1 MKLTKEQK
9 KEIKNQI
16 KKEKA
21 PKVLNFE
28 KEITLKKNENLTIG
42 QIQEKVEI
50 SKKLNKNFIKDEN
63 LRFNFRLAEMKKEKL
78 IEIKNELNQKFNIS
92 LTDKI
97 ISTLSAHTKDEKQL
111 VKLAEQLINILI
123 IDDMKIS
130 NINKIK
136 KISSYEVWKNAH
148 KLWKEHKNSIPKNE
162 KKMNFKDF
170 VLQNKHLTLKE
181 AKEQF
186 STYEKAFKS
195 KEISFEDFEEKAFK
209 EAYVEIFQEFTNEPE
224 SLFNIFHKLVFPAK
238 GVTNNKEYRKCFE
251 KMNVQSFSIL
261 KAFSKINN

>member
-28 KEITLKKNENLTIG
+28 KEITLKKNENLTIKE
-42 QIQEKVEI
+42 IQEKVEK
-50 SKKLNKNFIKDEN
+50 SKALNKSFIKDEN
-63 LRFNFRLAEMKKEKL
+63 LRFNLLLAEMKKEKL

-170 VLQNKHLTLKE
+170 
-181 AKEQF
+181 
-186 STYEKAFKS
+186 
-195 KEISFEDFEEKAFK
+195 EEKAFK
-209 EAYVEIFQEFTNEPE
+209 EAYVEIFQEFTNEPK

-238 GVTNNKEYRKCFE
+238 GVTNNKEYGKCFE
-251 KMNVQSFSIL
+251 KMKVQSFSIL
-261 KAFSKINN
+261 KAFSKIKN